1 MVVQRYLTKPYLI
14 DGFKFD
20 FRLYVLVNGVAPLRI
35 YLYQDGLTR
44 LATVPYKAPA
54 KDNLQNLMM
63 HLTNYAIQKHSD
75 DYQCNIDENDDNV
88 GHKRSYAAV
97 LKTLREKHGNAKID
111 TMVQQINSIIIKTMC
126 IAQPHVYHLQRS
138 C

>member
-1 MVVQRYLTKPYLI
+1 LI

-111 TMVQQINSIIIKTMC
+111 TMV
-126 IAQPHVYHLQRS
+126 
-138 C
+138 